1 MNEHRLTEDQLHKI
15 DEKMSKYKPS
25 CDVCNSKMEA
35 VTPYTTTFKKIQRV
49 GEHDSLLTFN
59 LICTECG
66 QLKFFS
72 TDAYEL
78 RFQNQK

>member
-35 VTPYTTTFKKIQRV
+35 VTPYTTTFKKSRESENMIP
-49 GEHDSLLTFN
+49 
-59 LICTECG
+59 
-66 QLKFFS
+66 
-72 TDAYEL
+72 Y
-78 RFQNQK
+78 